1 MVTPE
6 VGIAIGG
13 NGIGAR
19 WSYEVG
25 RIAARMITKA
35 RWDHDLPA
43 HKFRV
48 NFRNQTSKLWWD
60 DMEQGPHIDMVY
72 VYVPAFWGV
81 IFAKF
86 G

>member
-1 MVTPE
+1 MSTHIDTCVVTATRSGLPYIDMVTPE

-25 RIAARMITKA
+25 KIAARMITKG

-43 HKFRV
+43 NKFRV
-48 NFRNQTSKLWWD
+48 NFKNQNSKL
-60 DMEQGPHIDMVY
+60 
-72 VYVPAFWGV
+72 
-81 IFAKF
+81 
-86 G
+86 